1 MERKKKK
8 NKSKSKSNKIYKILF
23 LIIIFYVMTTLYQ
36 QRNEMQF
43 LGQQESEY
51 LQEIAKR
58 QQEIADLEEQLAQSE
73 NDEYIEKIA
82 RQQLKMIGSDEIM
95 IIDIG
100 HQ

>member
-1 MERKKKK
+1 
-8 NKSKSKSNKIYKILF
+8 
-23 LIIIFYVMTTLYQ
+23 MTTLYQ

-51 LQEIAKR
+51 LQEITKR